1 MKATIDYSK
10 SPAKAF
16 DAVEDIKS
24 YFGDRW
30 DIISPEMAKIKDI
43 DEFMT
48 VANFAGIRGYP
59 VRAWY
64 DLYNGEGAFAKAF
77 RL

>member
-1 MKATIDYSK
+1 MHVTRDYTN

-16 DAVEDIKS
+16 DAVQDIKEWL
-24 YFGDRW
+24 GDRW
-30 DIISPEMAKIKDI
+30 DILSPEMAKVTDV
-43 DEFMT
+43 DEFMIL
-48 VANFAGIRGYP
+48 ASFAGIRGYP

-64 DLYNGEGAFAKAF
+64 DLYHGQGAFEKEF